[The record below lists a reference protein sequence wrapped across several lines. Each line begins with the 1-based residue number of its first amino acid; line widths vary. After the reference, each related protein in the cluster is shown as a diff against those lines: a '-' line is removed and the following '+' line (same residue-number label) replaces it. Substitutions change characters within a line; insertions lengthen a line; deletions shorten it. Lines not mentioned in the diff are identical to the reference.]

1 MIKNLFLGVAAA
13 TLISACGGSETASDV
28 SSSPAT
34 TSGGSSR
41 DAACVSGRYIF
52 QVPSDGGKWHF
63 DSIFDGQ
70 GGMVNNF
77 TGGDRQSYSA
87 TDSTVT
93 WAGTFGGRVSTFT
106 YNITSKASDC
116 TVLEFWGPAL
126 DGTPAR
132 FIKG

>member
-1 MIKNLFLGVAAA
+1 MIKNIVLGMTAA

-28 SSSPAT
+28 SAAA
-34 TSGGSSR
+34 SGGGVSKST
-41 DAACVSGRYIF
+41 ACVTGRYIF

-93 WAGTFGGRVSTFT
+93 WSGTFGGQVYTFT
-106 YNITSKASDC
+106 YNIVSKAADC
-116 TVLEFWGPAL
+116 TVLEFSGGAL